1 LIFDIKSKKSS
12 AFRLKPNQVVKFLL
26 LVAVLIFLFW
36 QISDLKIE
44 KALFAALLN
53 TLASNLVYFST
64 AVALLFLNYFF
75 EVYKWFL
82 LANHLEAKN
91 FRESTID
98 VLKGLRVG
106 LLTPLMIGDFLGR
119 SLSFKKENK
128 TAAMCSNLFNSICQT
143 YSTLFFGFL
152 SILFWWLISDDKL
165 KKLLFIPVLIF
176 GISTVLGLFFV
187 FKFRISWNF
196 LWKWSFFKPYINS
209 SKTTLGFDNK
219 FRMTILLL
227 SLARTMVFNI
237 QFLLF
242 YISFGIQLPFLI
254 IFIGVNLT
262 LLIKTI
268 GGGLNVFGD
277 LTIREFVSINFFG
290 MYHVD
295 VRIILVVTFVVW
307 FINIF
312 LPVLIG
318 FFIKPKL

>member
-1 LIFDIKSKKSS
+1 
-12 AFRLKPNQVVKFLL
+12 
-26 LVAVLIFLFW
+26 VAVMILLFW

-53 TLASNLVYFST
+53 TLSSNLVYFLA

-75 EVYKWFL
+75 EVFKWFL
-82 LANHLEAKN
+82 LANHLEPKN
-91 FRESTID
+91 FRASIID
-98 VLKGLRVG
+98 VLKGLRFG
-106 LLTPLMIGDFLGR
+106 LLTPLMMGDFLGR
-119 SLSFKKENK
+119 SLSFQKENR
-128 TAAMCSNLFNSICQT
+128 TAAMGSNLFNSICQT

-152 SILFWWLISDDKL
+152 SILFWWLISDDKF
-165 KKLLFIPVLIF
+165 KKLLFIPGLIF

-187 FKFRISWNF
+187 FKFRISWSF
-196 LWKWSFFKPYINS
+196 LGKLRFFKPYINS
-209 SKTTLGFDNK
+209 SKTFLGFDNK

-227 SLARTMVFNI
+227 SLARNMVFNI

-242 YISFGIQLPFLI
+242 YISFGIHLPFLI
-254 IFIGVNLT
+254 IFIGINLMM
-262 LLIKTI
+262 LIKTI

-290 MYHVD
+290 QYKVEES
-295 VRIILVVTFVVW
+295 VILVVTFAVW

-318 FFIKPKL
+318 FFIKPKE

>member
-1 LIFDIKSKKSS
+1 M
-12 AFRLKPNQVVKFLL
+12 FRLKPNQVLKFLL
-26 LVAVLIFLFW
+26 LVAVLILLFW

-44 KALFAALLN
+44 KALFTTLIN
-53 TLASNLVYFST
+53 TLGSNLAYFLG

-75 EVYKWFL
+75 EVLKWFL
-82 LANHLEAKN
+82 LANPIQPKTL
-91 FRESTID
+91 RDSTID

-119 SLSFKKENK
+119 SLSFKKENR
-128 TAAMCSNLFNSICQT
+128 TAAMASNLFNSICQT

-152 SILFWWLISDDKL
+152 AILSWWHLSEGKL
-165 KKLLFIPVLIF
+165 KNLLVFPVLIF
-176 GISTVLGLFFV
+176 GICTVLGLFFV
-187 FKFRISWNF
+187 FKFRISWSF
-196 LWKWSFFKPYINS
+196 LGKVHFLKPYINS
-209 SKTTLGFDNK
+209 SEMTLGFNNK
-219 FRMTILLL
+219 FRMSILLL

-242 YISFGIQLPFLI
+242 YISFGIQLPILI
-254 IFIGVNLT
+254 IFIGVNFM

-290 MYHVD
+290 QYHVD
-295 VRIILVVTFVVW
+295 ASVILVVTFVVW

-318 FFIKPKL
+318 FFIKPKV

>member
-1 LIFDIKSKKSS
+1 ML
-12 AFRLKPNQVVKFLL
+12 KFLL
-26 LVAVLIFLFW
+26 LMAVLILLFW

-53 TLASNLVYFST
+53 TLSSNLVYFLA

-75 EVYKWFL
+75 EVFKWFL
-82 LANHLEAKN
+82 LANHLEPKN
-91 FRESTID
+91 FRESIID
-98 VLKGLRVG
+98 VLKGLRLG
-106 LLTPLMIGDFLGR
+106 LLTPLMLGDFLGR
-119 SLSFKKENK
+119 SLSFKKENRP
-128 TAAMCSNLFNSICQT
+128 AAMGSNLFNSICQT

-152 SILFWWLISDDKL
+152 SILFWLLISDDKF
-165 KKLLFIPVLIF
+165 KKILFIPVLIF

-187 FKFRISWNF
+187 FKFRISWSF
-196 LWKWSFFKPYINS
+196 LGKLSFFKPYINS
-209 SKTTLGFDNK
+209 TKTFLGFDNK

-227 SLARTMVFNI
+227 SLARNMVFNI

-242 YISFGIQLPFLI
+242 YISFGIHLPFLI
-254 IFIGVNLT
+254 IFIGINLMM
-262 LLIKTI
+262 LIKTI

-290 MYHVD
+290 QYKVEES
-295 VRIILVVTFVVW
+295 VILVVTFVVW

-318 FFIKPKL
+318 FFIKPKE

>member
-1 LIFDIKSKKSS
+1 
-12 AFRLKPNQVVKFLL
+12 
-26 LVAVLIFLFW
+26 VAVLILLFW

-53 TLASNLVYFST
+53 TLCSNLVYFLA

-75 EVYKWFL
+75 EVFKWFL
-82 LANHLEAKN
+82 LANHLETKN
-91 FRESTID
+91 FRDSIID
-98 VLKGLRVG
+98 VLKGLRLG
-106 LLTPLMIGDFLGR
+106 LLTPLMMGDFLGR
-119 SLSFKKENK
+119 SLSFKKENR
-128 TAAMCSNLFNSICQT
+128 TAAMGSNLFNSICQT

-152 SILFWWLISDDKL
+152 STLLWWLISDDKF
-165 KKLLFIPVLIF
+165 KKILFIPVLIF

-196 LWKWSFFKPYINS
+196 LKKLSFFKPYINS
-209 SKTTLGFDNK
+209 SKTILGFDNK

-242 YISFGIQLPFLI
+242 YISFGIHLPFLI
-254 IFIGVNLT
+254 IFIGINLMM
-262 LLIKTI
+262 LIKTI

-277 LTIREFVSINFFG
+277 LTIREFVSINFFSL
-290 MYHVD
+290 YNVEES
-295 VRIILVVTFVVW
+295 VILVVTFVVW

-318 FFIKPKL
+318 FFIKPKE

>member
-1 LIFDIKSKKSS
+1 
-12 AFRLKPNQVVKFLL
+12 
-26 LVAVLIFLFW
+26 
-36 QISDLKIE
+36 
-44 KALFAALLN
+44 
-53 TLASNLVYFST
+53 
-64 AVALLFLNYFF
+64 
-75 EVYKWFL
+75 
-82 LANHLEAKN
+82 
-91 FRESTID
+91 
-98 VLKGLRVG
+98 
-106 LLTPLMIGDFLGR
+106 
-119 SLSFKKENK
+119 
-128 TAAMCSNLFNSICQT
+128 
-143 YSTLFFGFL
+143 
-152 SILFWWLISDDKL
+152 
-165 KKLLFIPVLIF
+165 
-176 GISTVLGLFFV
+176 
-187 FKFRISWNF
+187 
-196 LWKWSFFKPYINS
+196 
-209 SKTTLGFDNK
+209 
-219 FRMTILLL
+219 MTILLL

-295 VRIILVVTFVVW
+295 VSIILVVTFVVW

>member
-1 LIFDIKSKKSS
+1 ML
-12 AFRLKPNQVVKFLL
+12 KFLL
-26 LVAVLIFLFW
+26 LVAVLILLFW

-44 KALFAALLN
+44 KALFTALLN
-53 TLASNLVYFST
+53 ALRSNLVYFLG

-75 EVYKWFL
+75 EVFKWFL
-82 LANHLEAKN
+82 LANQLEPKN

-119 SLSFKKENK
+119 SLSFKKENR
-128 TAAMCSNLFNSICQT
+128 TAAMGSNLFNSICQT

-152 SILFWWLISDDKL
+152 ATLFWWYISDGKL
-165 KKLLFIPVLIF
+165 KNLLIFPALIF
-176 GISTVLGLFFV
+176 GIASVLGLFFV
-187 FKFRISWNF
+187 FKFRISWRF
-196 LWKWSFFKPYINS
+196 LGKMSFLKPYINS
-209 SKTTLGFDNK
+209 SETTLGFNNK
-219 FRMTILLL
+219 FRMSILLL

-242 YISFGIQLPFLI
+242 YIIFGIQLPFLI
-254 IFIGVNLT
+254 IFIGVNFM

-290 MYHVD
+290 LYNVEGS
-295 VRIILVVTFVVW
+295 VILVVTFVVW